1 MCERQENEK
10 GTRRTDLSTLEG
22 SLEKAKCESKASM
35 GRLRDEELL

>member
-10 GTRRTDLSTLEG
+10 RSQRTDLSTLEG
-22 SLEKAKCESKASM
+22 SLEKAKAESKACL